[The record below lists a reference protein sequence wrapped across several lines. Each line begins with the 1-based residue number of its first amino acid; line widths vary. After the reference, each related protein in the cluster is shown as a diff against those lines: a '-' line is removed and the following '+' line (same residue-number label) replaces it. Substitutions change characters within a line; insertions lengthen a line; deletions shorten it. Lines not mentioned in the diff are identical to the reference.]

1 MSARE
6 TLLLVGAGGHAKSC
20 IDVIEQAGAFVIGG
34 LIGLPEQVGST
45 VLGYPVLGI
54 DEDLPGLR
62 QHYPNAIVTVGQI
75 LSPKI
80 RERLFHTLLEN
91 GFHTPVVVSPHAIV
105 SRHATVG
112 AGTVVLHGA
121 VVNAGASVGRNCI
134 LNSRCLVEH
143 DASVGD
149 HSHIA
154 TGAILNGD
162 VRVGAG
168 CFIGSGSVTRE
179 SVTIGCECV
188 IGMGQKVLKDC
199 PDRTRLPAPGSMQ

>member
-6 TLLLVGAGGHAKSC
+6 ALLLVGAGGHAKSC
-20 IDVIEQAGAFVIGG
+20 IDVIEQAGIFAIGG

-45 VLGYPVLGI
+45 VLGYPVLGV

-62 QHYPNAIVTVGQI
+62 QRYPNAIVTVGQI
-75 LSPKI
+75 LSPKL
-80 RERLFHTLLEN
+80 RKRLFQALLEN
-91 GFHTPVVVSPHAIV
+91 GFNMPVVVSPHATV

-121 VVNAGASVGRNCI
+121 VVNAGASIGRNCI
-134 LNSRCLVEH
+134 LNSQCLVEH

-154 TGAILNGD
+154 TAAIVNGD
-162 VRVGAG
+162 VTVGAE
-168 CFIGSGSVTRE
+168 CFVGSGSVLRE
-179 SVTIGCECV
+179 SITIGRECV
-188 IGMGQKVLKDC
+188 IGMGQRVLTDC
-199 PDRTRLPAPGSMQ
+199 PDGCRLPIPRSMQ